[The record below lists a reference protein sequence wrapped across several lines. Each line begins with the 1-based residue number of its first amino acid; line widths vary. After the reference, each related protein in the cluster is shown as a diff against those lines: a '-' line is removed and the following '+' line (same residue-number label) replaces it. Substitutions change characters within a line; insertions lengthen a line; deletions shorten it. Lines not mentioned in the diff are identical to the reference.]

1 MTTRLLTALATLAAL
16 AVAAAVPSGARA
28 QTPPDGVLRAEV
40 LGGWRTAEGRQM
52 AGLKLTLAPG
62 WKTYWRAPGDAG
74 IPPAADW
81 TGSDNLGAAR
91 FHWPVP
97 EIFDLSGM
105 RSIGYSGEVVLPLEL
120 VPRDAGA
127 PIGLAGVIDLGICE
141 EICVPVSLRLAADL
155 PLPGA
160 PDPAIRAAL
169 DAVPPRVSAPVR
181 CRVEPIR
188 DGLRVTAEITH
199 PALGAGEVAVIEAGD
214 PSVWVSEPVLERA
227 GPVLTAVA
235 DLVPAEA
242 RPFALDRSAV
252 VITLMGDGMA
262 VELKGCPAG

>member
-1 MTTRLLTALATLAAL
+1 MQARPIIEQLRRRITPDLYRQIRRLWKTH
-16 AVAAAVPSGARA
+16 V
-28 QTPPDGVLRAEV
+28 
-40 LGGWRTAEGRQM
+40 TAEDARDIDTI
-52 AGLKLTLAPG
+52 LTTL
-62 WKTYWRAPGDAG
+62 TDDCVFEIVQTGDRWDG
-74 IPPAADW
+74 HE
-81 TGSDNLGAAR
+81 GAAR

-97 EIFDLSGM
+97 EVFDLSGM
-105 RSIGYSGEVVLPLEL
+105 RSIGYAGEVVLPLEL
-120 VPRDAGA
+120 VPRDGGGA
-127 PIGLAGVIDLGICE
+127 IRLSGVVDLGICE

-155 PLPGA
+155 PVPGA
-160 PDPAIRAAL
+160 PDAAIRAAL
-169 DAVPPRVSAPVR
+169 DAVPPQVTAPVR

-199 PALGAGEVAVIEAGD
+199 PALGPGEVAVIEAGD
-214 PSVWVSEPVLERA
+214 PSVWVSEPVLARA

-252 VITLMGDGMA
+252 VITLIGGGTA

>member
-1 MTTRLLTALATLAAL
+1 MTRRLLTTLANLAAVSALAAP
-16 AVAAAVPSGARA
+16 AAA
-28 QTPPDGVLRAEV
+28 QTAPDGVLQAEL
-40 LGGWRTAEGRQM
+40 LGGWRTEAGTQM

-74 IPPAADW
+74 IPPLADW
-81 TGSDNLGAAR
+81 TGSENLGAAR

-97 EIFDLSGM
+97 EVFDLSGM
-105 RSIGYSGEVVLPLEL
+105 RSIGYAGEVVLPLEL
-120 VPRDAGA
+120 VPRDGDGA
-127 PIGLAGVIDLGICE
+127 IRLSGVVDLGICE

-155 PLPGA
+155 PVPGA
-160 PDPAIRAAL
+160 PDAAIRAAL
-169 DAVPPRVSAPVR
+169 DAVPPQVTAPVR

-199 PALGAGEVAVIEAGD
+199 PALGPGEVAVIEAGD
-214 PSVWVSEPVLERA
+214 PSVWVSEPVLARA

-235 DLVPAEA
+235 DLVPVEA

-252 VITLMGDGMA
+252 VITLIGGGKA